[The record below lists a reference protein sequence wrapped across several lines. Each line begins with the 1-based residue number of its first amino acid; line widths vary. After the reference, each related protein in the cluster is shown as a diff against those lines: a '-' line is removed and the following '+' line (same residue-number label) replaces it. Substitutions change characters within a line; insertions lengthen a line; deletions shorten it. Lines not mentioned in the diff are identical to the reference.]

1 MGKFSKYQATKIESK
16 WQKYWQEHKTFLATD
31 EGAEKFY
38 GLVEF
43 PYPSGEGLHAGH
55 LRSYTAMDVIARYQ
69 RFLGKN
75 VLYPM
80 GMDAFG
86 LPAENYAIKKNIP
99 PQETTR
105 KNIDNYIRQ
114 LQLVGY
120 SFDWSRFLETTN
132 PEYYRWTQ
140 WIFIQMWKEGL
151 AYKAQENINWCPA
164 CLIGLANEEVIG
176 GNCERCGSVVEK
188 KEKEQ
193 WLLRITKY
201 ADRLIDDLA
210 KVDFLEQIKT
220 QQKNWIGRSDGA
232 EINFS
237 IKASENKLKV
247 FTTRPDTIFGVTFM
261 VIAPEHPLIQD
272 SADKI
277 ENLEEIKKYIAVSRK
292 KSDLERSDLTRE
304 KTGVEIKGLKAINPV
319 NNEELPIFVADYVTM
334 AYGTGA
340 IMAVPAHDQRDWDFA
355 KKYNLPIRTVIIPA
369 WVDKKNP
376 PVAGKKI
383 VTRNTVHAI
392 VVDPKN
398 GYFLCLKWKEH
409 PWTGFV
415 VGGVDEGEDVVQ
427 AAKREVYEETG
438 YQKLKLIKVL
448 GDKVRG
454 EYYAAHKNENRI
466 AYTTAVLFELESE
479 DREEISMAELAKHEV
494 VWLDPKNINHDNFT
508 CAELDTWFH
517 RINQSVDQAYTGGGV
532 LFNSGKYNDQA
543 VEIAGK
549 NIVKDIGVKTTV
561 NYRLHDWIFSRQRYW
576 GEPIP
581 MVYCTKCDWQPVA
594 EDDLP
599 IVLPDVK
606 DFKPGEEGQSPLA
619 KLETWIKTTCPKC
632 GGEARRETDTM
643 PNWAGSNWYFIRYT
657 DSQNNQHLAD
667 FEKIKHWL
675 PVDWYNGGNEHTTL
689 HLLYSRFVFKFLYDI
704 GVIPKTVGDEPYK
717 KRTAQGMILGSGGV
731 KMSKSKGNVVNPDDY
746 IKQCGADALRMYIM
760 FMGPFDQSIA
770 WDDKGVTGLVRFL
783 NRVWDLQTRIV
794 DETELDPSAERLL
807 HQSIK
812 KIGDDIMSMRFNT
825 AISQLMILMNAFD
838 KVDKIPQNI
847 FEQIIILLSPF
858 APHISEELWEKL
870 GHQDSITLATWP
882 KFDQA
887 LLQNQVVT
895 VGIQINGKLR
905 DTVELSADTEDSA
918 DLQAQICSREK
929 VQNALNG
936 AKVKKFI
943 YIKNKIISLVA

>member
-1 MGKFSKYQATKIESK
+1 
-16 WQKYWQEHKTFLATD
+16 
-31 EGAEKFY
+31 
-38 GLVEF
+38 
-43 PYPSGEGLHAGH
+43 
-55 LRSYTAMDVIARYQ
+55 
-69 RFLGKN
+69 
-75 VLYPM
+75 
-80 GMDAFG
+80 
-86 LPAENYAIKKNIP
+86 
-99 PQETTR
+99 
-105 KNIDNYIRQ
+105 
-114 LQLVGY
+114 
-120 SFDWSRFLETTN
+120 
-132 PEYYRWTQ
+132 
-140 WIFIQMWKEGL
+140 
-151 AYKAQENINWCPA
+151 QENINWCPS

-237 IKASENKLKV
+237 IKDSENKLKV

-277 ENLEEIKKYIAVSRK
+277 ENLEEIKKYIVASRK
-292 KSDLERSDLTRE
+292 KSDLERSDLSRE

-319 NNEELPIFVADYVTM
+319 NNEELPIFVADYVTV

-340 IMAVPAHDQRDWDFA
+340 IMAVPAHDQRDWEFARKYKLEIRPVIEGGDLDKEAYPALNGVKMINCGQFTGLSVADFQ
-355 KKYNLPIRTVIIPA
+355 I
-369 WVDKKNP
+369 
-376 PVAGKKI
+376 KI
-383 VTRNTVHAI
+383 VNWLQ
-392 VVDPKN
+392 KN
-398 GYFLCLKWKEH
+398 K
-409 PWTGFV
+409 
-415 VGGVDEGEDVVQ
+415 VGQ
-427 AAKREVYEETG
+427 A
-438 YQKLKLIKVL
+438 
-448 GDKVRG
+448 
-454 EYYAAHKNENRI
+454 
-466 AYTTAVLFELESE
+466 
-479 DREEISMAELAKHEV
+479 
-494 VWLDPKNINHDNFT
+494 
-508 CAELDTWFH
+508 
-517 RINQSVDQAYTGGGV
+517 
-532 LFNSGKYNDQA
+532 
-543 VEIAGK
+543 
-549 NIVKDIGVKTTV
+549 TV

-594 EDDLP
+594 ESDLP

-619 KLETWIKTTCPKC
+619 KLESWIKTTCPKC

-657 DSQNNQHLAD
+657 DPKNNQQLAD
-667 FEKIKHWL
+667 PEKIKHWL

-746 IKQCGADALRMYIM
+746 IKQYGADALRMYIM
-760 FMGPFDQSIA
+760 FLGPFDQSIA

-794 DETELDPSAERLL
+794 DEAELDSSTERLL

-812 KIGDDIMSMRFNT
+812 KIGDDIMSMHFNT

-838 KVDKIPQNI
+838 KQEQISRNI
-847 FEQIIILLSPF
+847 FEKIIILLSPF

-887 LLQNQVVT
+887 LLQNQLVT
-895 VGIQINGKLR
+895 VGIQVNGKLR
-905 DTVELSADTEDSA
+905 DTVELPADTEDSA

>member
-1 MGKFSKYQATKIESK
+1 MGKFSKYQANKIESK
-16 WQKYWQEHKTFLATD
+16 WQKYWQEHNTFLATD

-69 RFLGKN
+69 RFSRKN

-140 WIFIQMWKEGL
+140 WIFIQMWKQGL
-151 AYKAQENINWCPA
+151 AYKAQENINWCPS
-164 CLIGLANEEVIG
+164 CLIGLANEEVIA

-201 ADRLIDDLA
+201 ADRLIDDLD

-220 QQKNWIGRSDGA
+220 QQKNWIGRSQGA
-232 EINFS
+232 EIDFA
-237 IKASENKLKV
+237 IQASENKLKV
-247 FTTRPDTIFGVTFM
+247 FTTRPDTLFGVTFM
-261 VIAPEHPLIQD
+261 VIAPEHPLIHD
-272 SADKI
+272 LEEKI
-277 ENLEEIKKYIAVSRK
+277 ENLEEIKKYITASRN
-292 KSDLERSDLTRE
+292 KSDLERSDLSRE

-319 NNEELPIFVADYVTM
+319 NNEELPIFVADYVTV

-340 IMAVPAHDQRDWDFA
+340 IMAVPAHDQRDWEFA
-355 KKYNLPIRTVIIPA
+355 KKYKLEIRPVIEGGDLDKEAYPA
-369 WVDKKNP
+369 LNGVKMINCGQFTGLA
-376 PVAGKKI
+376 VADFQIKI
-383 VTRNTVHAI
+383 VNWLQ
-392 VVDPKN
+392 KN
-398 GYFLCLKWKEH
+398 K
-409 PWTGFV
+409 
-415 VGGVDEGEDVVQ
+415 VGK
-427 AAKREVYEETG
+427 A
-438 YQKLKLIKVL
+438 
-448 GDKVRG
+448 
-454 EYYAAHKNENRI
+454 
-466 AYTTAVLFELESE
+466 
-479 DREEISMAELAKHEV
+479 
-494 VWLDPKNINHDNFT
+494 
-508 CAELDTWFH
+508 
-517 RINQSVDQAYTGGGV
+517 
-532 LFNSGKYNDQA
+532 
-543 VEIAGK
+543 
-549 NIVKDIGVKTTV
+549 TV

-581 MVYCTKCDWQPVA
+581 MVHCTKCDWQPVA
-594 EDDLP
+594 ESDLP

-657 DSQNNQHLAD
+657 DPKNNQQLAD
-667 FEKIKHWL
+667 PEKIKHWL

-704 GVIPKTVGDEPYK
+704 GVIPKTVGSEPYK

-746 IKQCGADALRMYIM
+746 IKQYGADALRMYIM
-760 FMGPFDQSIA
+760 FLGPFDQSIA

-783 NRVWDLQTRIV
+783 NRVWDLQARIV
-794 DETELDPSAERLL
+794 DEAELDSSAERLL

-812 KIGDDIMSMRFNT
+812 KIGDDIMSMHFNT
-825 AISQLMILMNAFD
+825 AISQLMILLNAFD
-838 KVDKIPQNI
+838 KQEQISRNI
-847 FEQIIILLSPF
+847 FEKIIILLSSF

-870 GHQDSITLATWP
+870 GHTDSITLATWP
-882 KFDQA
+882 KFDQS
-887 LLQNQVVT
+887 LLQNQLVT
-895 VGIQINGKLR
+895 VGIQVNGKLR
-905 DTVELSADTEDSA
+905 DIVELPMNTEDSA
-918 DLQAQICSREK
+918 DLQAQILAREK

>member
-31 EGAEKFY
+31 DGAEKFY

-151 AYKAQENINWCPA
+151 AYKAQENINWCPS

-237 IKASENKLKV
+237 IKDSENKLKI

-261 VIAPEHPLIQD
+261 VIAPEHILVHD
-272 SADKI
+272 LEDKI
-277 ENLEEIKKYIAVSRK
+277 ENLEEIKKYITASRK
-292 KSDLERSDLTRE
+292 KSDLERSDLSRE

-319 NNEELPIFVADYVTM
+319 NNEELPIFIADYVTV

-340 IMAVPAHDQRDWDFA
+340 IMAVPAHDQRDWEFA
-355 KKYNLPIRTVIIPA
+355 KKYKLEIRPVIEGGDLDKEAYPA
-369 WVDKKNP
+369 LNGVKMINCGQFTGLS
-376 PVAGKKI
+376 VADFQIKI
-383 VTRNTVHAI
+383 VNWLQ
-392 VVDPKN
+392 KN
-398 GYFLCLKWKEH
+398 K
-409 PWTGFV
+409 
-415 VGGVDEGEDVVQ
+415 VGQ
-427 AAKREVYEETG
+427 A
-438 YQKLKLIKVL
+438 
-448 GDKVRG
+448 
-454 EYYAAHKNENRI
+454 
-466 AYTTAVLFELESE
+466 
-479 DREEISMAELAKHEV
+479 
-494 VWLDPKNINHDNFT
+494 
-508 CAELDTWFH
+508 
-517 RINQSVDQAYTGGGV
+517 
-532 LFNSGKYNDQA
+532 
-543 VEIAGK
+543 
-549 NIVKDIGVKTTV
+549 TV

-594 EDDLP
+594 ESDLP

-619 KLETWIKTTCPKC
+619 KLESWIKTTCPKC

-657 DSQNNQHLAD
+657 DSKNNKQLAD
-667 FEKIKHWL
+667 PEKIKHWL

-746 IKQCGADALRMYIM
+746 IKQYGADALRMYIM
-760 FMGPFDQSIA
+760 FLGPFDQSIA

-783 NRVWDLQTRIV
+783 NRVWDLQNKLVNDFQDVSDKKDLGKSLDQQEERGRISKNDILRSV
-794 DETELDPSAERLL
+794 NKV
-807 HQSIK
+807 IK
-812 KIGDDIMSMRFNT
+812 KIGEDIELMKFNT
-825 AISQLMILMNAFD
+825 AISQLMILLNEFD
-838 KVDKIPQNI
+838 ELYAIPRDI
-847 FEQIIILLSPF
+847 FEKFIIILSPF

-870 GHQDSITLATWP
+870 GHQDSITLASWP

-887 LLQNQVVT
+887 LLQNQLVT
-895 VGIQINGKLR
+895 VGIQVNGKLR
-905 DTVELSADTEDSA
+905 DTVELPADTEDSA